1 MSLENRTVRLYAVN
15 DTGFDYC
22 SMEVTIGELT
32 SACRDHKCP
41 MGMFG
46 CPVSRAVACEDVT
59 AETWAKVLHWEDGD
73 AQD

>member
-1 MSLENRTVRLYAVN
+1 MSLENKVVELLVVNGTGVDYAR
-15 DTGFDYC
+15 
-22 SMEVTIGELT
+22 MEVTIGELT

-41 MGMFG
+41 MGLFS

-59 AETWAKVLHWEDGD
+59 AETWAKVFHWEDED